1 MALWIQI
8 SPGSKEPIYMQIIQQ
23 IGRAIALG
31 QILPG
36 DRLPPV
42 RKLAGELVINP
53 NTVARAYNLL
63 EQQGLLATKT
73 GSGTFV
79 LDPALQHADA
89 AGLNLLSER
98 MDTVI
103 AQGLNLGL
111 TEEKLGDLFKTRIQ
125 QFKQQKDKGRPD
137 YE

>member
-8 SPGSKEPIYMQIIQQ
+8 SPGSKEPIYTQIIQQ
-23 IGRAIALG
+23 ISRAIAMG

-36 DRLPPV
+36 DKLPAV
-42 RKLAGELVINP
+42 RKLAGELVVNP
-53 NTVARAYNLL
+53 NTVARAYTLL

-79 LDPALQHADA
+79 LDPALQNTDA
-89 AGLNLLSER
+89 AHLNLLGQR

-103 AQGLNLGL
+103 TQGLNLGL
-111 TEEKLGDLFKTRIQ
+111 S
-125 QFKQQKDKGRPD
+125 QQKLVNLFERRTSQFTQGKDRRSSTQ
-137 YE
+137 

>member
-8 SPGSKEPIYMQIIQQ
+8 SPGSKEPIYTQITQQ
-23 IGRAIALG
+23 ISRAIAMG

-36 DRLPPV
+36 DKLPAV

-53 NTVARAYNLL
+53 NTVARAYTLL

-79 LDPALQHADA
+79 LDPALQNTDA
-89 AGLNLLSER
+89 AQLNLLGQR

-103 AQGLNLGL
+103 TQGLNLGL
-111 TEEKLGDLFKTRIQ
+111 SPQKLIALFESRTTQFNQGKGGSTR
-125 QFKQQKDKGRPD
+125 
-137 YE
+137 